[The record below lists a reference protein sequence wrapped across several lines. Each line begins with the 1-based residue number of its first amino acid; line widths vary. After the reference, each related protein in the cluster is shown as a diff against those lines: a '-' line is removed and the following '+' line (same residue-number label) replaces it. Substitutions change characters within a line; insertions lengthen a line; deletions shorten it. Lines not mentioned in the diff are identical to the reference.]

1 MYIGIVQQDSAFF
14 SSNSSVSLQASEN
27 KFVLDQL
34 HTSIVK
40 NTSIL
45 SPHKEHP
52 SSHKE
57 PPSTHKDHPSLFQI
71 QLECGQKVRNYQYE
85 LAEPGI
91 QGKNYILVAPT
102 GSGKT
107 LVATLVIADHL
118 SKRKTDSNC
127 HVGFIV
133 PTKPLADQ
141 QTEKLKALISGV
153 KVSIFTGDTH
163 ISMAESI
170 KESHISVC
178 TAGKLYE
185 EIYYKRVAISQF
197 SLLVFDECHHTV
209 KDHPY
214 AQLMKLY
221 LEEKIEASC
230 SSIAKRTQ
238 IIGMT
243 ASPGSGQN
251 RYPAILKTFD
261 HLKKLI
267 AHLDATS
274 GIKIVVKYREELKA
288 CIKMASVEYREVEPR
303 ETINDPFVAEI
314 LSVMNEI
321 EEELF
326 EKLKY
331 SKHTKWSQEYQTKLK
346 QIIFIAELSTDERCR
361 DQISASNQ
369 LFCYSIALSIYMDL
383 STADAIKVINDLKAE
398 FPAMDKAT
406 PVENRLRNKNQ
417 KLLSKITPLPP
428 MENPLLDEIGAVLL
442 KKFSANRS
450 SRAIVFVRTRDHTV
464 AMKEWIGSHSS
475 LKDVG
480 ICPGSITGY
489 TSRDDMTRAK
499 QEGVLKQFHEGKINV
514 LVTTSVAEEGLDIPE
529 CNLVIR
535 YQNVSNEIAKAQA
548 EGRARAEDSNCYTIT
563 SSSSTKKYQE
573 LRNEELL
580 NQVQA
585 IIESDILSSGYTLE
599 TEILHLQQ
607 GLVQEKKKKDLQ
619 QKMRKSN
626 PASSVELLCKKC
638 KTFACMGSDVCTL
651 TEEGPHHYLV
661 PMSEFREKFRVKCH
675 HKPCAMIE
683 TFFKTHKIHC
693 VVCDNDWGV
702 QVVSS
707 TNGEQYPI
715 IKCCNFI
722 FKIRYRSIKKWCD
735 VPFVVEPLNS

>member
-1 MYIGIVQQDSAFF
+1 MYIGIVKQDS
-14 SSNSSVSLQASEN
+14 SILLRNSSVPLQGSEN
-27 KFVLDQL
+27 KFVLSQL
-34 HTSIVK
+34 RTSIATT
-40 NTSIL
+40 TSIL

-52 SSHKE
+52 
-57 PPSTHKDHPSLFQI
+57 TLFKVQPKS
-71 QLECGQKVRNYQYE
+71 GQKVRNYQYE

-91 QGKNYILVAPT
+91 QEKSYILVAPT
-102 GSGKT
+102 NSGKT
-107 LVATLVIADHL
+107 LVAALVIADHL
-118 SKRKTDSNC
+118 NKRKNDSIC

-141 QTEKLKALISGV
+141 QMEKLKALISGV
-153 KVSIFTGDTH
+153 KVSIFTGG
-163 ISMAESI
+163 IRVSIAESI
-170 KESHISVC
+170 KVSHISVC
-178 TAGKLYE
+178 TAGKLYD

-197 SLLVFDECHHTV
+197 SLLVFDECHHTI

-251 RYPAILKTFD
+251 RYPTTLKTFD

-274 GIKIVVKYREELKA
+274 GIKIVEKYREELKA

-321 EEELF
+321 EEEFF
-326 EKLKY
+326 ENLKY
-331 SKHTKWSQEYQTKLK
+331 SEHTKWSQEYQTKLK
-346 QIIFIAELSTDERCR
+346 KTIFIAELSIDEGCR

-383 STADAIKVINDLKAE
+383 RTADAIKVINNLKAE
-398 FPAMDKAT
+398 FPAMDIAT
-406 PVENRLRNKNQ
+406 PVENRLRNKNH

-499 QEGVLKQFHEGKINV
+499 QEGVLKEFHEGKINV

-529 CNLVIR
+529 CNLVIH

-585 IIESDILSSGYTLE
+585 LIKSDILSSGHTLE

-619 QKMRKSN
+619 QKKRKSN

-638 KTFACMGSDVCTL
+638 KTFACIGSDVRTS
-651 TEEGPHHYLV
+651 TEESPYHYLV
-661 PMSEFREKFRVKCH
+661 PLSEFRQKFRMKRH
-675 HKPCAMIE
+675 HKPCEM
-683 TFFKTHKIHC
+683 TDTLFKTHKIHC
-693 VVCDNDWGV
+693 KDCDNDWGV

-707 TNGEQYPI
+707 TNGERYPV
-715 IKCCNFI
+715 IKCSNFI
-722 FKIRYRSIKKWCD
+722 FKIGEITHLIKNWCN